1 MITSRCTRSRAR
13 GALRVSF
20 SLNDKMKIKTAIKNW
35 YRGKPAPPLN
45 VVIGTNPETQIEI
58 ELEQEGVYI
67 KSAIVKLFDFIV
79 KVTKII
85 INFIG
90 KEWRT
95 IVPITITLI
104 SLCVAILALLTNERF
119 MKLISR

>member
-1 MITSRCTRSRAR
+1 VRNA
-13 GALRVSF
+13 
-20 SLNDKMKIKTAIKNW
+20 LNDKMKIKTAIKNW

-45 VVIGTNPETQIEI
+45 VVIGTNPETRIEI
-58 ELEQEGVYI
+58 ELEQEGIYI
-67 KSAIVKLFDFIV
+67 KPATAKLFDFIV
-79 KVTKII
+79 KATKLII
-85 INFIG
+85 DFIR

-95 IVPITITLI
+95 IIPITIALI